1 MGEPGATPR
10 RTGGGALANIPLA
23 ALVLAALVLASP
35 GARADTYR
43 LPLLPSAS
51 DALREGMV
59 RIVNHSDEAGR
70 VAITAI
76 DDSGLAFG
84 PVAIELGARQAVR
97 FSSTDLERGNEALG
111 IATGIGGGQ
120 GDWRLVLDTSLDI
133 EPLAYVHTSAGFVD
147 SLHDVVPRRSFYH
160 RVTLLA
166 PDPGGG
172 LPDGS
177 AVRLINPTD
186 ARADVAIFG
195 VDDDNALAMGL
206 VSIALAAGAAR
217 TVTAR
222 DLERGATGLTG
233 RLGDGDGDWQLLI
246 FTDSGI
252 EAMTVLDT
260 ASGPLAN
267 LSGAQA
273 EEGAILLFLA
283 AGDALNAGRLRI
295 TNRSAAGEIRITG
308 IDDTGQSLGPVTLRV
323 GARRTVTLTSGDL
336 ETGNGAKGLPT
347 GLGAG
352 EGDWRLVLESELS
365 LDVFAY
371 ARSQD
376 GVISTAH
383 NVASEGGRR
392 HHVPF
397 FNPAGD
403 ASAGETGQLSRLRL
417 VNPSSGDAQVLIRA
431 WDDAGIAAP
440 GGAVNLT
447 VAPGA
452 STSLSA
458 ESLQGGARGLS
469 GRFGEGEGG
478 WRLDVQSDRDIQVM
492 SLVEDAAGRLTNLS
506 TTPARPGFLDPCL
519 GGPDDADGDGVN
531 DRCDREPDTARTLD
545 RCSDGS
551 FVADPDGHPGLVLD
565 CRILVGFANHQA
577 QGNALPAGHAL
588 RQWGTGAQ
596 SRIGSWAGIE
606 VTGGRVT
613 ALRLPGTADEPGGL
627 TGAIPPELGR
637 LFLLTELD
645 LSGNELTGPIPW
657 QIGDLTNL
665 RTLDL
670 SGNRLTGFIPREF
683 GDLTN
688 LRELNL
694 QSNRLTGTV
703 PRALWEPIMD
713 RELLV
718 RYDGNSLRGLDFE
731 RPPADSPR
739 PVWSGNAA
747 DNGNAAHHSVAYY
760 QGPLM
765 WEWDWQGAPRELQ
778 RPILGRWAAL
788 AVRIDHD
795 VPVPPPVVTRVLD
808 GDDAVLAEGLDQAA
822 PPGTVSTDSGGW
834 RTEYVFELPGSLYQA
849 GHQIVHVI
857 DPDDA
862 LAETDEDDNAGEP
875 IVLYGDRLEP
885 FRVTFFPLHFTGD
898 PPPQVD
904 AESLMFATRAYLPIA
919 EDYEVEIA
927 APVESAATS
936 LSLLLDEIRA
946 RWNVE
951 GGRNDYYHGVFLF
964 PWPGSSESGRLRTAG
979 IAERPGNVAVSTL
992 SSPRTIAHEFG
1003 HNLSLRHPP
1012 GCEATNVDPSYPYA
1026 NGALGPVAGWDVN
1039 WRRYV
1044 SGDDAGYADVMSYC
1058 GRYEFISGYNYR
1070 IASSRRPR
1078 AFPVSGAPGVPGV
1091 QQAAQGGGL
1100 GPISGGTPELTAE
1113 SDAGGGLALSGRI
1126 DAAGRWSLTHAQGA
1140 DRGPRAPAPDGQ
1152 FTLILLDG
1160 AGVELYREPLSV
1172 SLLSHSD
1179 EAGWAART
1187 PVPENPVREV
1197 VIVDAEGV
1205 EVLREAV
1212 PVLE

>member
-1 MGEPGATPR
+1 MGKRRANCRRSGVGA
-10 RTGGGALANIPLA
+10 GVGSLAIIPI
-23 ALVLAALVLASP
+23 VALVLASP
-35 GARADTYR
+35 GTRADTYR

-70 VAITAI
+70 VAVTAI

-84 PVAIELGARQAVR
+84 PVAIELGARQTIQ

-111 IATGIGGGQ
+111 TATGIGGGQ

-147 SLHDVVPRRSFYH
+147 SLHDVAPRRSFYH
-160 RVTLLA
+160 RVTVLA

-177 AVRLINPTD
+177 SVRLINPTD

-195 VDDDNALAMGL
+195 VDDDNALAPGL

-222 DLERGATGLTG
+222 DLENGAAGLTG
-233 RLGDGDGDWQLLI
+233 RLGEGAGDWQLLI
-246 FTDSGI
+246 FTDAAI

-273 EEGAILLFLA
+273 EKGAILLFLA
-283 AGDALNAGRLRI
+283 AGDALNEGRLRI
-295 TNRSAAGEIRITG
+295 TNRSPAGEIRIHG
-308 IDDTGQSLGPVTLRV
+308 IDDTGQSFGPVTLRV
-323 GARRTVTLTSGDL
+323 GGRRTVTLTSSDL
-336 ETGNGAKGLPT
+336 ETGNGAKGLRT

-352 EGDWRLVLESELS
+352 EGDWRLVLESELN

-383 NVASEGGRR
+383 NVAAEGGRR

-397 FNPAGD
+397 FNPAGE
-403 ASAGETGQLSRLRL
+403 APAGETGQQSRLRL
-417 VNPSSGDAQVLIRA
+417 VNPSRGDAQVLIRA
-431 WDDAGIAAP
+431 WDDTGVTAP
-440 GGAVNLT
+440 EGAVSLT

-452 STSLSA
+452 SASLSA
-458 ESLQGGARGLS
+458 ESLEGGDRGLS
-469 GRFGEGEGG
+469 GRLGEGEGG

-506 TTPARPGFLDPCL
+506 TTPARPEFLDPCV
-519 GGPDDADGDGVN
+519 GGPEDADGDGVS
-531 DRCDREPDTARTLD
+531 DRCDREPDTARTLA
-545 RCSDGS
+545 RCSDGG

-565 CRILVGFANHQA
+565 CRILVGFANDQA
-577 QGNALPAGHAL
+577 QDDALPADHAL
-588 RQWGTGAQ
+588 RQWGTGEQ
-596 SRIGSWAGIE
+596 LRIGSWAGIE

-613 ALRLPGTADEPGGL
+613 ALRLPGTADGPGGL

-688 LRELNL
+688 LHTLNL
-694 QSNRLTGTV
+694 QSNRLRGTV
-703 PRALWEPIMD
+703 PRAFWESIMD
-713 RELLV
+713 RELQV
-718 RYDGNSLRGLDFE
+718 RYDGNLLLGLGFE
-731 RPPADSPR
+731 RPPAESPG

-765 WEWDWQGAPRELQ
+765 WEWDWQGAPLEHQ

-795 VPVPPPVVTRVLD
+795 VAIPPPVVTRVLD
-808 GDDAVLAEGLDQAA
+808 GQGAVLAEGLDQAA
-822 PPGTVSTDSGGW
+822 PPSTVSAASGGW
-834 RTEYVFELPGSLYQA
+834 RTEYVFELPGSLYRA
-849 GHQIVHVI
+849 GHQLVHVI
-857 DPDDA
+857 DPDDT

-885 FRVTFFPLHFTGD
+885 FRVTFIPLHFTGD
-898 PPPQVD
+898 PPPQAD
-904 AESLMFATRAYLPIA
+904 ADALMFATRAYMPIA

-927 APVESAATS
+927 APVESGARS
-936 LSLLLDEIRA
+936 LSGLLDEIRA
-946 RWNVE
+946 RWNAE

-979 IAERPGNVAVSTL
+979 LAELPGNVAVSTL
-992 SSPRTIAHEFG
+992 SSPAVIAHEFG

-1012 GCEATNVDPSYPYA
+1012 GCSATNADPSYPYA

-1039 WRRYV
+1039 WRRFV
-1044 SGDDAGYADVMSYC
+1044 SGNDEGYADVMSYC
-1058 GRYEFISGYNYR
+1058 GRYEFISGYHYR

-1078 AFPVSGAPGVPGV
+1078 ALPVSGAPGVPGV
-1091 QQAAQGGGL
+1091 QPSAQGGGL
-1100 GPISGGTPELTAE
+1100 GPLSGGAPVLTAE
-1113 SDAGGGLALSGRI
+1113 SDADGGLALSGRI
-1126 DAAGRWSLTHAQGA
+1126 DESGLWSLTHAQGT
-1140 DRGPRAPAPDGQ
+1140 DRGPRAPAPEGQ
-1152 FTLILLDG
+1152 YTLILLDG
-1160 AGVELYREPLSV
+1160 TGVELYREPLSV

-1187 PVPENPVREV
+1187 PVPASPVREV
-1197 VIVDAEGV
+1197 VIVDAQGV
-1205 EVLREAV
+1205 EVLREAL
-1212 PVLE
+1212 PGLE